1 MESPPCRA
9 WGRAARASVVFLG
22 LAAPAALGCAT
33 PEPATTRAAETAA
46 SGHRDSVHIR
56 PVLAPATLAQ
66 VMVEVRRPGAR
77 ATLVNVW
84 ASWCVPCRQEF
95 PDLVRLERT
104 HRKEGLRVLFVST
117 DFDSADAVKFLA
129 EQGVNYLSLFKVGDD
144 MSFIDGLSPKWS
156 GALPATFVY
165 DATGRLVRFW
175 EGRADYSRF
184 EEAALE
190 AMKGTAA
197 PPQENAS

>member
-1 MESPPCRA
+1 
-9 WGRAARASVVFLG
+9 VVFLG
-22 LAAPAALGCAT
+22 LASPAALGCAT

>member
-1 MESPPCRA
+1 MESSPCRA
-9 WGRAARASVVFLG
+9 WSRAARACVVFLG
-22 LAAPAALGCAT
+22 LAASAALGCAT